1 MSSVIDFQTVPAELL
16 NVQSFQNLQHLR
28 GQAHDVAGYCRA
40 YREGFMNEPGDVQAV
55 NVINCTQHQLSEDQ
69 LNDLAEAA
77 NNTGRVAVMV
87 GGQLGLMTQI
97 IPLLKE
103 EGFGVYEAITA
114 RVAKSVTNPDGSVT
128 TQRVFK
134 HEGLREL

>member
-1 MSSVIDFQTVPAELL
+1 L
-16 NVQSFQNLQHLR
+16 
-28 GQAHDVAGYCRA
+28 GYCRA
-40 YREGFMNEPGDVQAV
+40 YREGFMNEPGDTMAV
-55 NVINCTQHQLSEDQ
+55 SVINCTQHSLGEDQ
-69 LNDLAEAA
+69 LADLAEAA
-77 NNTGRVAVMV
+77 NNTGRVVTLV

-97 IPLLKE
+97 IPLLKK

>member
-1 MSSVIDFQTVPAELL
+1 MSSVIDSQTVPAELL
-16 NVQSFQNLQHLR
+16 NVQSTQTLQHLH
-28 GQAHDVAGYCRA
+28 GQARDILGYCQA
-40 YREGFMNEPGDVQAV
+40 YRSGFMNEPGDVTAV
-55 NVINCTQHQLSEDQ
+55 SVINCTQHQLGEDQ
-69 LNDLAEAA
+69 LRDLAEVHR
-77 NNTGRVAVMV
+77 NTGRCSVLV

-97 IPLLKE
+97 IPLLKN